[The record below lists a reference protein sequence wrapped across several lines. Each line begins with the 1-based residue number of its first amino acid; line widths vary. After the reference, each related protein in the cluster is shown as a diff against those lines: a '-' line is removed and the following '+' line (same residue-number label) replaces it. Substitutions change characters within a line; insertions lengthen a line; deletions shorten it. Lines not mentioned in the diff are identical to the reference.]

1 MDYSN
6 FMSED
11 SSLTMDD
18 SLSKVFSSYR
28 EVIDALGGKE
38 DSKVSNVLK
47 KYSEAID
54 EELEDIHIKNTEK
67 FLESLESLNK
77 SELIRLCEA
86 NNIFTSILEIK
97 GITKELLDLFKWFIN
112 IIDTVYDEELKRKVA
127 VSRIKQSSFIVD
139 TINTLDDKVV
149 LIDSLIKDERKIVF
163 SAKLSKLAK
172 NKGLNQSDI
181 ARELKVRQQTVS
193 DWYCGKVL
201 PSIPTVINIAI
212 FLDTSIDY
220 LVREDVEDSN
230 LSNDFLLKS
239 VGLDP
244 LSSET
249 LWKLN
254 SNNPVIATL
263 NVLIHNYHYEK
274 ESSLINTLADF
285 LQPFVDDKLFVVSE
299 EDLKDLMHLLRLD
312 NQTPQDKINTINTFE
327 NKLMLEKRNSPLS
340 VSDTSSAYISKIIQ
354 SLTILKND
362 IIRDNY

>member
-1 MDYSN
+1 MKYSN
-6 FMSED
+6 YNPD
-11 SSLTMDD
+11 NSSLFMDD
-18 SLSKVFSSYR
+18 NINKVFSSYNK
-28 EVIDALGGKE
+28 VIDALGGKE
-38 DSKVSNVLK
+38 YSKVSNIIK
-47 KYSEAID
+47 RYSESINA
-54 EELEDIHIKNTEK
+54 ELEEIQVKKINK
-67 FLESLESLNK
+67 FIDSLEALNK
-77 SELIRLCEA
+77 SELIRLCEIY
-86 NNIFTSILEIK
+86 NIFGSILDIK
-97 GITKELLDLFKWFIN
+97 GITQELLDLFKWFIN

-127 VSRIKQSSFIVD
+127 VSRIKQTPFIIE
-139 TINTLDDKVV
+139 TINTLEDKVV
-149 LIDSLIKDERKIVF
+149 LIDSLIKNERKIVF

-172 NKGLNQSDI
+172 EKGLTQSDI

-201 PSIPTVINIAI
+201 PSIPTVLDIALL
-212 FLDTSIDY
+212 LDTSIDY

-244 LSSET
+244 LSSDT
-249 LWKLN
+249 LKKLN
-254 SNNPVIATL
+254 GQHPVIATL
-263 NVLIHNYHYEK
+263 NNLIHNYHYEG
-274 ESSLINTLADF
+274 ESSLINLISDY

-299 EDLKDLMHLLRLD
+299 ENLKELMHLLRLD

-327 NKLMLEKRNSPLS
+327 NKLMLEKRNSPLA